1 MGHSIDLRVYYADTD
16 AGGIVYH
23 ANYLNFAERGRTELL
38 RAAGFDHQAL
48 LADPGILFV
57 VRRLEAEYLKTARLD
72 DVLTVKTAI
81 KSMNNASFLMKQT
94 IFCHDSVVF
103 SMDVTLVCVTTAGK
117 PTRLPDLMRERF
129 QPFVEMENE

>member
-117 PTRLPDLMRERF
+117 PTRLPDSMRERF